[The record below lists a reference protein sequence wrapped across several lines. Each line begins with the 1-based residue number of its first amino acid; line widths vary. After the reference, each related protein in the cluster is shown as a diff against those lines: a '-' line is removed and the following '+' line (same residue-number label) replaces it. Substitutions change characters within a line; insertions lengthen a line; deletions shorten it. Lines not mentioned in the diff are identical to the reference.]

1 MIVLDTNV
9 ISEPM
14 RPEPALHVIRW
25 LDLQSIETLYLT
37 TITLAEVR
45 FGIASLPAGRRRSI
59 LERRFEEE
67 IVPLFSGRILPF
79 DVSASTCFAH
89 LQADAR
95 SHGRTLRTMDGL
107 IAAICLAGGF
117 DLATR
122 NVKDFAFAGLV
133 LIDPWAQRA

>member
-14 RPEPALHVIRW
+14 RPEPALQVIRW

-45 FGIASLPAGRRRSI
+45 FGIASLPAGRRRSV
-59 LERRFEEE
+59 LARRFEAET
-67 IVPLFSGRILPF
+67 VPLFAGRTLPF
-79 DVSASTCFAH
+79 DDSASVCFAH
-89 LQADAR
+89 LQSDAR
-95 SHGRTLRTMDGL
+95 SRGRTLSTMDGL
-107 IAAICLAGGF
+107 IAAVCLAGGF

-122 NVKDFAFAGLV
+122 NVKDFAFAGIP
-133 LIDPWAQRA
+133 LIDPWAHG